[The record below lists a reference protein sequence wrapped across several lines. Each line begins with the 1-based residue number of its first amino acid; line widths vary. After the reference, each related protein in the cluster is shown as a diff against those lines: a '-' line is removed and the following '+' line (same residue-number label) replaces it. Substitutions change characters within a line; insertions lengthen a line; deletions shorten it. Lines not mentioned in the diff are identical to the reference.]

1 MTADQQEL
9 DSADRVTFRA
19 PDFWVQAVA
28 ALGIS
33 FEAASFLAVSPLLHL
48 LDRGHHHPVLVLPG
62 FMGDDSSTLALR
74 SLIRSWGHRVYGW
87 GGGSNPG
94 PTPEVLAALERRVAD
109 IVAKEGE
116 KVSLVG
122 WSAGGRYAR
131 YLARQQPDS
140 VRQAVTLA
148 CPLQYRVGHDRSS
161 ISFLS
166 DRLQHRFAAGFGVRR
181 EHEHGPLP
189 VPSTSIYT
197 RTDGVVDWAAC
208 LDVVDD
214 RHENI
219 EVYATH
225 GGFGFNPSAYFV
237 IADRLGQPEHDW
249 RPFQPPTAFQMM
261 FPRPANWGD
270 QG

>member
-1 MTADQQEL
+1 MTVRQPEVKAAERAAFQ
-9 DSADRVTFRA
+9 A

-28 ALGIS
+28 AIGIP

-62 FMGDDSSTLALR
+62 FMGDDSSTVALR
-74 SLIRSWGHRVYGW
+74 SFIRSWGHRVYAW

-94 PTPEVLAALERRVAD
+94 PTPEVLAALEQRVAD

-131 YLARQQPDS
+131 HLAREQPDV

-148 CPLQYRVGHDRSS
+148 CPLQYRARHDRSS
-161 ISFLS
+161 VSFLS
-166 DRLQHRFAAGFGVRR
+166 DRLQHRFAPGFGDRR
-181 EHEHGPLP
+181 EHEHGPLH

-197 RTDGVVDWAAC
+197 RTDGVVDWNAC
-208 LDVVDD
+208 LDVADD
-214 RHENI
+214 RHENV

-225 GGFGFNPSAYFV
+225 VGFGFNPSVYFV
-237 IADRLGQPEHDW
+237 IADRLGQPEHGW
-249 RPFQPPTAFQMM
+249 RPFQPPPALRMM
-261 FPRPANWGD
+261 FPRPATWSDG
-270 QG
+270 